1 MNAKPLKKELYERVV
16 ALGGDIVT
24 LEFSGGSDEGYLY
37 VEVRGDNMAQDVEQT
52 DEVRKK
58 IRDLESDIEEWVWTV
73 YQYSGAGDGTSY
85 GDTITYDLNN
95 QTMSTQEWYHAV
107 QKGEEYHD
115 ALETQRVIC

>member
-1 MNAKPLKKELYERVV
+1 MDAKPLKKELYERVV

-37 VEVRGDNMAQDVEQT
+37 VEIRGDNMAQYGEQT

-73 YQYSGAGDGTSY
+73 YQYSGAGDGASFIGFYTGAQSLTIQV
-85 GDTITYDLNN
+85 DTY
-95 QTMSTQEWYHAV
+95 
-107 QKGEEYHD
+107 
-115 ALETQRVIC
+115 VISW